1 MRVFRAAYRVSCLK
15 YDVCIQA
22 EVLYI
27 GTIMMF
33 DIAGPHKPS
42 RYPA

>member
-1 MRVFRAAYRVSCLK
+1 VFSAAYHVSCLK

-22 EVLYI
+22 EVHDI

-33 DIAGPHKPS
+33 DITGPHKPS